1 MTLANHE
8 HLRTETYA
16 THAHQPVA
24 TFIGSAFWLIAVIG
38 LVACWL
44 GYDRLGEGLLLA
56 GVMLCLLVLLSIGR
70 LYTTK
75 LQDRIIRLEEK
86 LRVASL
92 LTPAQQARFDELT
105 PKQVAA
111 LRFASDAELPALFE
125 RTLAEGLK
133 PDAIK
138 RAVKDWRADHHR
150 T

>member
-1 MTLANHE
+1 MSTQ
-8 HLRTETYA
+8 TYA
-16 THAHQPVA
+16 NHAHQPVP
-24 TFIGSAFWLIAVIG
+24 TFIGSAFWLMAVGG

-44 GYDRLGEGLLLA
+44 GYDRWGQGFLLA
-56 GVMLCLLVLLSIGR
+56 GVMLCLLMLLSIGR

-75 LQDRIIRLEEK
+75 LQDRIIMLEEK

-92 LTPAQQARFDELT
+92 LTPAQQARFAELT

-125 RTLAEGLK
+125 RTVAEGLK

-138 RAVKDWRADHHR
+138 RAVTHWRADHNR

>member
-1 MTLANHE
+1 MSTQ
-8 HLRTETYA
+8 TYA
-16 THAHQPVA
+16 NHAHQPVP
-24 TFIGSAFWLIAVIG
+24 TLIGTAFWLMAVAG
-38 LVACWL
+38 VVATSL
-44 GYDRLGEGLLLA
+44 GYDWGRTLA
-56 GVMLCLLVLLSIGR
+56 VTGVLLCLFLLLSIGR

-75 LQDRIIRLEEK
+75 LQDRIILLEER

-92 LTPAQQARFDELT
+92 LTPAQQARFAELT

-125 RTLAEGLK
+125 RTVAEGLK

-138 RAVKDWRADHHR
+138 RAVSHWRADHRR